1 MKRLRSAMGLPPKT
15 IVYLQNSASWYG
27 NKLSS
32 VILSCNLSKEDT
44 SIRLKKITSFLER
57 TRSDKPILWNDVMN
71 RKSLFD
77 ESYDNEQA
85 GDLLRD
91 DCEMIRSLELQGGF
105 IFGGFDGMKYT
116 REPSINKIE
125 NESKMEGWKQPVI
138 LAMCQF
144 NDKHKCSVEK
154 HKDTIINLKKT
165 QDIIKRTFARQEIKT
180 WEKHPSKKA
189 SSLLDASIRML
200 SDP

>member
-1 MKRLRSAMGLPPKT
+1 MKRFRSAIGLPPKT
-15 IVYLQNSASWYG
+15 VVYLQNSASWYG

-32 VILSCNLSKEDT
+32 TILSCNLEKDET
-44 SIRLKKITSFLER
+44 ITRLKKLTSFLER
-57 TRSDKPILWNDVMN
+57 ERTDKPVLWNDVME

-91 DCEMIRSLELQGGF
+91 DCNVVRSIELQGGF
-105 IFGGFDGMKYT
+105 IFGGFDGMKFT
-116 REPSINKIE
+116 RDPSMNEIE
-125 NESKMEGWKQPVI
+125 NGSSMEGWKQPVV
-138 LAMCQF
+138 MCQF
-144 NDKHKCSVEK
+144 NGKHKCSVEK
-154 HKDTIINLKKT
+154 HKDTIANLKKT

-180 WEKHPSKKA
+180 WEKHPSQKA
-189 SSLLDASIRML
+189 TSLLDAAVQML